1 MRSYWD
7 DRFRKEGYVWGT
19 SPSTTVEHA
28 LTFFRK
34 DNVKTV
40 LVPGAGYGRN
50 TRFFSSAGFKV
61 TGVEISE
68 VACGM
73 AKNFDPQTIFYCRSA
88 LDMPLNFGIFD
99 AVYCFNTLHLF
110 LERDRKRFLEE
121 CTRKLKDNGLFYCT
135 VFSEKE
141 ENFGKGKEVEKN
153 TFESRP
159 GRPAHYFTEDDLR
172 EHFKAFSVL
181 ESGMIQDRENH
192 GEGPH
197 THVLRYIVARRQ

>member
-1 MRSYWD
+1 MHSYWD
-7 DRFRKEGYVWGT
+7 DRFSKEGYVWGI
-19 SPSTTVEHA
+19 SPSQTAEYA
-28 LTFFRK
+28 LAFFRK
-34 DNVKTV
+34 HNVKSI

-50 TRFFSSAGFKV
+50 TRFFSSAGLAV

-73 AKNFDPQTIFYCRSA
+73 TREFDPQTVFHHGSA
-88 LDMPLNFGIFD
+88 LDMSFSPDLFD
-99 AVYCFNTLHLF
+99 AIYCFNTLHLF
-110 LERDRKRFLEE
+110 LEKNREQFLKE
-121 CTRKLKDNGLFYCT
+121 CARKLKANGLLFFT

-159 GRPAHYFTEDDLR
+159 GRPAHYFTEEDMR
-172 EHFKAFSVL
+172 AHFKDFSVL
-181 ESGMIQDRENH
+181 ESGVFLDSEEH

-197 THVLRYIVARRQ
+197 THILRYIAARKC